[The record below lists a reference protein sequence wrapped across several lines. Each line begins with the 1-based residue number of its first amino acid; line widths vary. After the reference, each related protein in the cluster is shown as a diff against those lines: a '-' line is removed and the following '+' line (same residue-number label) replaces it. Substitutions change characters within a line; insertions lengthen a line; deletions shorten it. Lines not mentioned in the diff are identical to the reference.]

1 MDKPQS
7 LSVKD
12 YLVRKLAVSLMVSE
26 KVIDAVVTHQFSEA
40 NDALST
46 NDSVEISGFGKFC
59 FNKKKAMKRMEF
71 WLMKVEEYKEIL
83 ANPEISSMKRQST
96 QTRLTNT
103 LSDIEILK
111 PKLI

>member
-12 YLVRKLAVSLMVSE
+12 YLVRKLAVNLMTSE

-40 NDALST
+40 NDALFT

-59 FNKKKAMKRMEF
+59 FNKKKAMSRMDF
-71 WLMKVEEYKEIL
+71 WTMKVEEYKQTL
-83 ANPEISSMKRQST
+83 DNPDTSPLKRQST
-96 QTRLTNT
+96 QTKLTNT
-103 LSDIEILK
+103 LSDIEKLK